1 MVQVGQQLSLF
12 WAKTVDE
19 KVKRDDKF
27 CWRKCQQITDFLTI
41 FLIIWFL
48 LTHENLDSWN
58 LGDLGLL
65 PFLTGKLD
73 PEILNYSWKKICLL
87 INFIGMMIVT
97 ALSHDKH
104 YLGCL
109 SQKHKR
115 IGAVDSCA
123 AVMVTWGHYFAVTCG
138 ELTIYTMKPTWKLN
152 RETSCLCSGL
162 SLRPTSITTISL
174 LIILSVCLFFH
185 HCSKTVPRLLKLNFI
200 VQLVK
205 PVYFRSPEWH
215 CSAMVGS
222 TVWYLTSYSTITII
236 VFIWWC
242 TQEVFHRQGLPVL
255 KFTTYS

>member
-1 MVQVGQQLSLF
+1 MKTSTPETLAIWDFFLF
-12 WAKTVDE
+12 
-19 KVKRDDKF
+19 R
-27 CWRKCQQITDFLTI
+27 
-41 FLIIWFL
+41 
-48 LTHENLDSWN
+48 SWN
-58 LGDLGLL
+58 PQLL
-65 PFLTGKLD
+65 L
-73 PEILNYSWKKICLL
+73 KKICLL
-87 INFIGMMIVT
+87 IKFIGMMIVT